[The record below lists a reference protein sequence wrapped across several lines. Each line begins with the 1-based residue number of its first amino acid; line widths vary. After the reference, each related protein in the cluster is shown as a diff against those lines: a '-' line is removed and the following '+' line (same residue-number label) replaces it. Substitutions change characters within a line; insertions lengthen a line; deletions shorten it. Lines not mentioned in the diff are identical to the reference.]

1 MSYTGSTTGLGPVRR
16 SSILRTPTLL
26 GTMKIYSWN
35 VLCYNKKIAEV
46 RSFIEGLDFDV
57 LCLQEVTEELLEIL
71 KLLPFHISYHVDV
84 LRMFSK
90 HKQELNYVVILSRLP
105 IEEEGTLQFANLAF
119 PIHTRIFI
127 RAMSI
132 FKWSWITERGAVYID
147 LKIGSKVVRV
157 FSVHLTLWGPGT
169 RAEEFEHLATHLLH
183 TSLPEI
189 HSSVICGDFN
199 IIEYGPMKILNFLL
213 GSKIKEATPWY
224 PEREL
229 FEERFKKYGLHNPLR
244 GMTTH
249 KFSRSQ
255 LDHILVSE
263 DIVVKNA
270 WVVPE
275 KHGSDHQ
282 PVGIETD

>member
-1 MSYTGSTTGLGPVRR
+1 
-16 SSILRTPTLL
+16 
-26 GTMKIYSWN
+26 MKM
-35 VLCYNKKIAEV
+35 V
-46 RSFIEGLDFDV
+46 
-57 LCLQEVTEELLEIL
+57 
-71 KLLPFHISYHVDV
+71 
-84 LRMFSK
+84 
-90 HKQELNYVVILSRLP
+90 
-105 IEEEGTLQFANLAF
+105 
-119 PIHTRIFI
+119 
-127 RAMSI
+127 
-132 FKWSWITERGAVYID
+132 
-147 LKIGSKVVRV
+147 
-157 FSVHLTLWGPGT
+157 
-169 RAEEFEHLATHLLH
+169 
-183 TSLPEI
+183 
-189 HSSVICGDFN
+189 
-199 IIEYGPMKILNFLL
+199 NFFL